1 MAAPKFDYWLT
12 AEGLTLIEG
21 WARDG
26 LVLEEIAHNM
36 GINRCT
42 LFVWR
47 REFPTIANALKN
59 GRAVAD
65 RKVENALFNRA
76 IGGDVTEVKVT
87 EGKDDKTVVTATK
100 HIPADVTAC
109 IYWLKNR
116 KPDEWNDRKTVTVE
130 ADLEDLEP
138 LADMLKN

>member
-26 LVLEEIAHNM
+26 LFLEEIAYNM
-36 GINRCT
+36 GINRST
-42 LFVWR
+42 LYKWQR
-47 REFPTIANALKN
+47 AYIPIGNALKK

-87 EGKDDKTVVTATK
+87 EGKDGKSVVTTTK
-100 HIPADVTAC
+100 HVPADVTAC

-130 ADLEDLEP
+130 ADLEALEP

>member
-12 AEGLTLIEG
+12 AEGLALIEG

-42 LFVWR
+42 LYEWR

-76 IGGDVTEVKVT
+76 IGSDVTEVKVT
-87 EGKDDKTVVTATK
+87 EGKDGKSVVTTTK
-100 HIPADVTAC
+100 HVPADVTAC

-130 ADLEDLEP
+130 ADFEALEP

>member
-42 LFVWR
+42 LFEWR

-76 IGGDVTEVKVT
+76 IGGNVTEVKVT
-87 EGKDDKTVVTATK
+87 DGKDGKTVVTATK

>member
-42 LFVWR
+42 LYEWR

-76 IGGDVTEVKVT
+76 IGSDVTEVKVT
-87 EGKDDKTVVTATK
+87 EGKDGKSVVTETK

-116 KPDEWNDRKTVTVE
+116 KPDKWNDRKTVTVE

>member
-12 AEGLTLIEG
+12 AEGLALIEG

-42 LFVWR
+42 LYEWR

-76 IGGDVTEVKVT
+76 IGRDVTEVKVI
-87 EGKDDKTVVTATK
+87 EGKDGKSVVTATK

-116 KPDEWNDRKTVTVE
+116 KPDVWNDRKTVTVE

>member
-12 AEGLTLIEG
+12 VEGLALIEG

-26 LVLEEIAHNM
+26 LVLEEIAYNM
-36 GINRCT
+36 GINRST
-42 LFVWR
+42 LYKWQR
-47 REFPTIANALKN
+47 AYIPIDNALKN

-76 IGGDVTEVKVT
+76 IGSNVTEVKVT
-87 EGKDDKTVVTATK
+87 EGKDGKSVVTATK

-130 ADLEDLEP
+130 ADLEALEP

>member
-42 LFVWR
+42 LYEWR

-76 IGGDVTEVKVT
+76 IGSDVTEVKVT
-87 EGKDDKTVVTATK
+87 EGKDGKSVVTATK

-116 KPDEWNDRKTVTVE
+116 KPDVWNDRKTVTVE
-130 ADLEDLEP
+130 ADLEALEP

>member
-42 LFVWR
+42 LFEWR

-76 IGGDVTEVKVT
+76 IGGDVTEVKVI
-87 EGKDDKTVVTATK
+87 EGKDGKSVVTSTK
-100 HIPADVTAC
+100 HVPADVTAC

-130 ADLEDLEP
+130 ADLEALEP

>member
-42 LFVWR
+42 LFEWR

-76 IGGDVTEVKVT
+76 IGSDVTEVKVT
-87 EGKDDKTVVTATK
+87 EGKDGKTVVTATK

>member
-26 LVLEEIAHNM
+26 LILEEIAYNM
-36 GINRCT
+36 GINRST
-42 LFVWR
+42 LYKWQR
-47 REFPTIANALKN
+47 SYIPIDNALKN

-87 EGKDDKTVVTATK
+87 EGKDGKSVVTTTK
-100 HIPADVTAC
+100 HVPADVTAC

-138 LADMLKN
+138 LAGMLKN